1 MPNNVTNQ
9 DELLVGS
16 EIIKDGSFKLR
27 SKIDVE

>member
-16 EIIKDGSFKLR
+16 ENIKDGSFKLR